1 MCVLV
6 SLGLLELAKLPPSGQ
21 KKQEFILPQLWRP
34 DVQNQGVSRL
44 WRLWRSVLLCRF
56 QPLVAVSCPWL
67 VAASSLCLHL
77 RVASSSVCLS
87 SLLSLVRKP
96 VIGFGTF
103 QGRKSCKFTQL
114 CGTFLGLRPCLFRF
128 PGGARAKEPTS
139 QCRRC
144 KRQGFDPWVG
154 KIPWRRAQQPTPVF
168 LPRESHGQ
176 RSLAGYSLWGCKE
189 SDTTEATEH
198 IFT

>member
-1 MCVLV
+1 MLLLRVGLNVCVLV

-21 KKQEFILPQLWRP
+21 KKQEFILTQLWRP

-67 VAASSLCLHL
+67 GQSCPSLCLHL
-77 RVASSSVCLS
+77 RVASSSVCFS

-103 QGRKSCKFTQL
+103 QGNQEDVILR
-114 CGTFLGLRPCLFRF
+114 FLILSAETLLPN
-128 PGGARAKEPTS
+128 K
-139 QCRRC
+139 
-144 KRQGFDPWVG
+144 D
-154 KIPWRRAQQPTPVF
+154 VF
-168 LPRESHGQ
+168 KDSEG
-176 RSLAGYSLWGCKE
+176 
-189 SDTTEATEH
+189 
-198 IFT
+198 